1 MISLLHDAQ
10 EIAISTGREILNLET
25 LSQAYEQRLSLL
37 HPYIQP
43 SVTHGKQTTTKIRK
57 RKQVA
62 EQIENVAQIESDSIA
77 ELIKKAKQEK
87 RDVIDLL
94 KENISITEVML

>member
-1 MISLLHDAQ
+1 M
-10 EIAISTGREILNLET
+10 
-25 LSQAYEQRLSLL
+25 
-37 HPYIQP
+37 
-43 SVTHGKQTTTKIRK
+43 
-57 RKQVA
+57 A